1 MAYAVFQTGTN
12 QYKVTTGETF
22 QVEKIDAPKG
32 QEVVFDKVLLAV
44 DDQQKGEVGTPYLE
58 GRKVLC
64 EVVDLIK
71 APKALA
77 FKFRPKKHSKQL
89 KGHRQKYTVLR
100 VKNIIF
106 GV

>member
-12 QYKVTTGETF
+12 QYKVMAGETF
-22 QVEKIDAPKG
+22 QVEKIVVPEG
-32 QEVVFDKVLLAV
+32 TEVVFDKVLLAV

-64 EVVDLIK
+64 EVVGLIK
-71 APKALA
+71 APKVLA

-89 KGHRQKYTVLR
+89 KGHRQKYTVLK
-100 VKNIIF
+100 VKEII
-106 GV
+106 

>member
-1 MAYAVFQTGTN
+1 MAYAVFQTGTQ
-12 QYKVTTGETF
+12 QYKVTAGEKF
-22 QVEKIDAPKG
+22 QVEKIDAPQG

-64 EVVDLIK
+64 EVVDLVR
-71 APKALA
+71 APKVLA

-89 KGHRQKYTVLR
+89 KGHRQRYTVLK
-100 VKNIIF
+100 VKTIS
-106 GV
+106 